1 MSKLSHR
8 QSQILEFIEKFS
20 QEHSYPPTVRDIRDK
35 SGMRSRNNTLL
46 STSVIDYNLHRI
58 AALRP
63 DKLRLHSEISR
74 GIELVKDEP
83 ESITLMDG
91 KFRCDLDGWSF
102 EGIDALGEATIGIT
116 EGDLLQILVAGVHDV
131 ILEDAYEEGVT
142 GKIVFIPDQT
152 VR

>member
-8 QSQILEFIEKFS
+8 QQQILGFIDSFS
-20 QEHSYPPTVRDIRDK
+20 KEHECPPTVRDIQRG
-35 SGMRSRNNTLL
+35 SGMRSRNDTLV
-46 STSVIDYNLHRI
+46 STSVIDYHLNILKAKGYIR
-58 AALRP
+58 REP
-63 DKLRLHSEISR
+63 EVSR
-74 GIELVKDEP
+74 GIWLVKQDEEP
-83 ESITLMDG
+83 ITLMDG